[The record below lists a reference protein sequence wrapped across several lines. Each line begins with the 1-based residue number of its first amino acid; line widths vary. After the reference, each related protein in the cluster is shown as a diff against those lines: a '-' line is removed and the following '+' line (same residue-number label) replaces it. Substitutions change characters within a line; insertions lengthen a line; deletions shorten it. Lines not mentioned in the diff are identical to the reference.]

1 MKLPIVGVDISKLW
15 FDVAVLSTR
24 FKERFSNDIKGFKK
38 FLKRLKKHGITKARV
53 CMEATGLYFE
63 NLAEFL
69 HSNGHEVV
77 VVNPQCIKSFA
88 RSELRRSKSDPLD
101 AALIAQYCDE
111 KYVRLH
117 LWKPLEPEYKRIRE
131 ILRRRANLVADRTAE
146 KNRLQAGFSC
156 KDTVDSIKRHL
167 VLLKEEIDRLER
179 LAEEAIAAHPELSKA
194 VSLVTTIKGIGWLTA
209 ATVLVEVPQVLWTGR
224 LAAAFAGLVPHKDKS
239 GKSRDFTYLSKVG
252 NEHIRA
258 ALYMPGL
265 SAASSNPVLKPF
277 YERLRAR
284 GLKHRQ
290 ALSAVMRKLL
300 HLIFGVLK
308 TGLPFDPSHESNRR
322 AFAAL

>member
-15 FDVAVLSTR
+15 FDVNIPSIRL
-24 FKERFSNDIKGFKK
+24 KEQFSNDTKGFKQL
-38 FLKRLKKHGITKARV
+38 LKRLKKNGITKARV

-63 NLAEFL
+63 ALAECL
-69 HSNGHEVV
+69 YSNGHEVV

-88 RSELRRSKSDPLD
+88 RTELRRSKTDPLD
-101 AALIAQYCDE
+101 AALIAQYCEE
-111 KYVRLH
+111 KYARLN

-131 ILRRRANLVADRTAE
+131 LLRRRANLVADRSAE
-146 KNRLQAGFSC
+146 QCRLQAGFSC

-167 VLLKEEIDRLER
+167 AWLKEEIDRLER
-179 LAEEAIAAHPELSKA
+179 LVEEAVAAHPELSKA
-194 VSLVTTIKGIGWLTA
+194 VALVITIKGVGWLTA
-209 ATVLVEVPQVLWTGR
+209 ATVLVEVPQVLWNGR
-224 LAAAFAGLVPHKDKS
+224 LAAAFSGLVPHKDKS
-239 GKSRDFTYLSKVG
+239 GKSRDFTYLSKIG

-265 SAASSNPVLKPF
+265 SAACTNPVLKPF

-308 TGLPFDPSHESNRR
+308 TGLPFDPSHESKLR
-322 AFAAL
+322 ALAVS